1 MNLYNNDNITKEEKS
16 NNKIDTKSNNIN
28 TNNNYNAIS
37 NNKFDN
43 YFIKNSNTTNNIK
56 ENINYDL
63 DINYS
68 DFIENNSLVKNFEYK
83 SLKYSCY
90 LKSNYLYLTTS
101 IGQELNLIKKD
112 IFNFSQNWKFHISIS
127 VNQIQLAWNLISSL
141 FIKKECWE
149 GMRTVVYSKEINKT
163 NLNNKGKEIVIDIF
177 RYSNEF
183 NCNKQKNNNKLYD
196 NSCIEENDNMVKIE
210 FNSSLEKSENFWLE
224 MFLNIEN
231 TLKSNNV
238 MSNGTAIGDLKL
250 GNYISLK
257 NVTNTIH
264 KDSNLSNNPL
274 YNLSFNNKNSQ
285 LPFDIYRFRFAYI
298 NNWYNL
304 KNIDNDVNVLKSN
317 YFYNNCINNKIYQ
330 NFYNKYDN
338 RFLHNRSNN
347 YNLIKFIVIL
357 FIWMYMFNKLKI
369 VDYHTII

>member
-90 LKSNYLYLTTS
+90 LKSNCLYLTTS

>member
-90 LKSNYLYLTTS
+90 LKSNCLYLTTS

-369 VDYHTII
+369 VDYYTII

>member
-369 VDYHTII
+369 VDYYTII